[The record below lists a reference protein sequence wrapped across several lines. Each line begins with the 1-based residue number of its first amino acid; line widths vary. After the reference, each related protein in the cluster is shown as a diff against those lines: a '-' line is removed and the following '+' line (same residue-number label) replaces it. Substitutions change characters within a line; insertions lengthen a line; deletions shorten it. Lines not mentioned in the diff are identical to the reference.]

1 MKEDEY
7 QTRRIR
13 PLNPAVV
20 NKIAAGEI
28 IERPENA
35 VKELLENALDAGS
48 TSIEVLLKDGGLKL
62 LQISDNG
69 AGIHYDDLPYLCQR
83 FSTSKLEKFEDL
95 QQIQTFGFRGE
106 ALASISHVA
115 KVTITT
121 KREGDLHAWRAFY
134 VDGKLAPAAPHNTS
148 APQPCAGKQGTVIT
162 VEELFYN
169 VPGRKAALK
178 HGSEE
183 YRRVLNLM
191 QKYAI
196 HSEMV
201 SFSCKKVGETVASI
215 SLSSR
220 LSTKDKIRHVY
231 GTLAVKHLRVLKI
244 PEGAINVESFHA
256 DGLVSSA
263 DYEDKKSIFIVFIN
277 NRLVESIELKNAV
290 DETYSK
296 FLHKGASYF
305 VYLSL
310 SMKPEQLD
318 VNVHPSKRIVHFLY
332 DHEIIGA
339 ISDKLVELLENTD
352 EQRSYSMQTT
362 IPSITMVKTPELLTQ
377 KNKKIYENNMVRTD
391 PREQSIKA
399 MFSSPKKTATL
410 NSNKQNSPTKEMGN
424 EGTPAEPL
432 MHPSPSFEGALEED
446 AREKSEDQ
454 TVIPCE
460 LESIRQLQNEV
471 LNSMHLLATN
481 ILSEHKYVGLV
492 CPYKRIAAIQHNIGL
507 YLVDYGKLAYFLFYQ
522 ICLSEFANYGKIYM
536 NPPIPLDKI
545 LAISFTNEDHEF
557 SEKTRKLLM
566 ARRDMLNEYFSVD
579 ISAEGFLSAVP
590 CLSKGYKPFLNR
602 LPLFLKD
609 IAPNRIDWL
618 DERSCLEGVMKALAK
633 LYVPLRLSPEN
644 TASEDILYMER
655 ILEEFFFPEF
665 RRRLICPKELFEQM
679 AIFQVASLPRLYTVF
694 ERC

>member
-1 MKEDEY
+1 MNKDEY
-7 QTRRIR
+7 KTRRIR
-13 PLNPAVV
+13 PLDPTVV
-20 NKIAAGEI
+20 NKIAAGEV

-69 AGIHYDDLPYLCQR
+69 SGIHYDDLPYLCQR

-95 QQIQTFGFRGE
+95 QQMRTFGFRGE

-121 KREGDLHAWRAFY
+121 KREGDVHAWRAFY
-134 VDGKLAPAAPHNTS
+134 VDGKLAPLSPSNS
-148 APQPCAGKQGTVIT
+148 PAPQPCAGKQGTVIT
-162 VEELFYN
+162 VEDLFYN

-183 YRRVLNLM
+183 YRRVLNLV

-196 HSEMV
+196 HSRMV
-201 SFSCKKVGETVASI
+201 SFTCKKVGETVASV

-231 GTLAVKHLRVLKI
+231 GTLAVKHLKVLNI
-244 PEGAINVESFHA
+244 AEGATNVESFHA
-256 DGLVSSA
+256 DGLISSA
-263 DYEDKKSIFIVFIN
+263 DYEDKKSVFILFIN
-277 NRLVESIELKNAV
+277 NRLVESIELKTAI

-310 SMKPEQLD
+310 VMKPEQLD

-332 DHEIIGA
+332 DHEIFSA
-339 ISDKLVELLENTD
+339 ISEKLVDLLQTTD
-352 EQRSYSMQTT
+352 EQRSYAMQTT
-362 IPSITMVKTPELLTQ
+362 IPSITMVKTPELPSQ
-377 KNKKIYENNMVRTD
+377 KTKKIYENNLVRTD
-391 PREQSIKA
+391 PRERSIKA
-399 MFSSPKKTATL
+399 MFSSSQNAATFK
-410 NSNKQNSPTKEMGN
+410 SNKKSSLSEDLAN
-424 EGTPAEPL
+424 EETQVEPL
-432 MHPSPSFEGALEED
+432 ANPTPSLEAGLDE
-446 AREKSEDQ
+446 EENEVSEDK
-454 TVIPCE
+454 TIVPCE

-492 CPYKRIAAIQHNIGL
+492 CPYKRIAAVQHNIGL
-507 YLVDYGKLAYFLFYQ
+507 YLVDYAKLAYHLFYQ
-522 ICLSEFANYGKIYM
+522 ICLTEFANYGKICM
-536 NPPIPLDKI
+536 NPPIPLNK
-545 LAISFTNEDHEF
+545 LFFVSFTKDELEL
-557 SEKTRKLLM
+557 SEKTRKLLV
-566 ARRDMLNEYFSVD
+566 ARRDMLHEYFSIE
-579 ISAEGFLSAVP
+579 ISTEGFLNAMP
-590 CLSKGYKPFLNR
+590 CLSKSYRPYLTR

-609 IAPNRIDWL
+609 IAPDKVDWL
-618 DERSCLEGVMKALAK
+618 DERSCLDGIMKALAK
-633 LYVPLRLSPEN
+633 FYVPVRLSPEN
-644 TASEDILYMER
+644 TSYEDITYMER
-655 ILEEFFFPEF
+655 LLEEFLFPEF

-679 AIFQVASLPRLYTVF
+679 TIFQVTSLPRLYTVF

>member
-1 MKEDEY
+1 MKKDDY
-7 QTRRIR
+7 QLRRIK
-13 PLNPAVV
+13 PLDPTVV

-134 VDGKLAPAAPHNTS
+134 VDGKLAPTAPHNTS

-162 VEELFYN
+162 VEDIFYN

-178 HGSEE
+178 HANEE
-183 YRRVLNLM
+183 YRRILNLM

-196 HSEMV
+196 HSEKV

-220 LSTKDKIRHVY
+220 LSIKDKIRHVF
-231 GTLAVKHLRVLKI
+231 GTLAVKHLKALKI
-244 PEGAINVESFHA
+244 PEGTINVESFHA
-256 DGLVSSA
+256 DGLISSA

-277 NRLVESIELKNAV
+277 NRLVESIELKNAI

-310 SMKPEQLD
+310 SMKPEQVD
-318 VNVHPSKRIVHFLY
+318 VNFHPSKRIVHFLY

-339 ISDKLVELLENTD
+339 ISDKLAELLKNTD
-352 EQRSYSMQTT
+352 EQRSFTMQTT
-362 IPSITMVKTPELLTQ
+362 IPSITMVKTPELPSQ

-399 MFSSPKKTATL
+399 MFSSSQKSAAL
-410 NSNKQNSPTKEMGN
+410 NSDIQHSQSKEVAN
-424 EGTPAEPL
+424 EETPAESN
-432 MHPSPSFEGALEED
+432 PSPSPQKAMEDDVREEV
-446 AREKSEDQ
+446 EDGII
-454 TVIPCE
+454 IPCE

-492 CPYKRIAAIQHNIGL
+492 CPNKRIAAIQHNIGL
-507 YLVDYGKLAYFLFYQ
+507 YLVDYGKLAYHFFYQ
-522 ICLSEFANYGKIYM
+522 ICLTEFANYGKIYM
-536 NPPIPLDKI
+536 NPPIPLEKI
-545 LAISFTNEDHEF
+545 LAVSFTDEDVELYQ
-557 SEKTRKLLM
+557 KTRKLLI
-566 ARRDMLNEYFSVD
+566 ARRDMLNEYFSIE
-579 ISAEGFLSAVP
+579 ISAEGFLSALP
-590 CLSKGYKPFLNR
+590 CLSKGYKPFVNR
-602 LPLFLKD
+602 LPLFLKGISPD
-609 IAPNRIDWL
+609 YVDWL
-618 DERSCLEGVMKALAK
+618 DERACLEGVMKALAK
-633 LYVPLRLSPEN
+633 FYVPIRLLPDN
-644 TASEDILYMER
+644 ATSEEISYMER